1 MAEPTDRPLRAD
13 AQRNRRRVLDTAA
26 ATFARDGL
34 SVTVHEIARR
44 AGVGTGTVSRHFP
57 TKESLYAAVLLD
69 RMRDIAGH
77 ADDLAAANDPTAA
90 FLALFS
96 RLVHE
101 GAVHR
106 GLAEALAGSG
116 FDIESA
122 AAAADCDVT
131 GRLRSLLA
139 AAQQDGGIRPD
150 IVFADIKA
158 LMAGCLSHEGPDR
171 DRIIDV
177 ISTGLRTPPAAQS

>member
-1 MAEPTDRPLRAD
+1 M
-13 AQRNRRRVLDTAA
+13 LDTAA
-26 ATFARDGL
+26 ATFAREGL
-34 SVTVHEIARR
+34 SVTVQEIARR

-69 RMRDIAGH
+69 RMRDIADH
-77 ADDLAAANDPTAA
+77 ADDLAAANDPTTA

-116 FDIESA
+116 FDIEA
-122 AAAADCDVT
+122 AAATADCDVT

-150 IVFADIKA
+150 LDFADIKA
-158 LMAGCLSHEGPDR
+158 LMTGCLSHEGPDR
-171 DRIIDV
+171 DRVIEV
-177 ISTGLRTPPAAQS
+177 ISTGLRTPAAAQG